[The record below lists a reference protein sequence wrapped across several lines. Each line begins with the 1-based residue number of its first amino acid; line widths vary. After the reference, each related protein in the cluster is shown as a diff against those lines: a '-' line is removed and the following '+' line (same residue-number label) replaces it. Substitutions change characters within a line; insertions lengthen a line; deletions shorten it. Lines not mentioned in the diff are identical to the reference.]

1 VKVRG
6 AAGAGRHAAGRPE
19 DCPMMFRSLK
29 TFISTLV
36 EHDRQAPAVGKLQ
49 LATAALLT
57 RVATVHNE
65 MSQARRAKLH
75 AVLRSHFDLDDPAT
89 AMLLEESAAVDRAAV
104 DLYHFTRQLNQLL
117 NDESRRRLVRM
128 MWEVVYADGKV
139 NEIEDN
145 IIWRVADLLGV
156 TTRQRVELRQQIAP
170 DRVGLL
176 VGIASRHFSPGRC
189 GSGGDKEQ
197 LTKRLQT
204 NVRPGPLGAPGTA
217 SSIAVHCFGH

>member
-6 AAGAGRHAAGRPE
+6 AAGGIGPAGQKIAQ
-19 DCPMMFRSLK
+19 MMFRSLK
-29 TFISTLV
+29 TFFSTLV
-36 EHDRQAPAVGKLQ
+36 EHERLSPAVSKLQ

-57 RVATVHNE
+57 RVATVHIE

-89 AMLLEESAAVDRAAV
+89 AMLLEESAAVDRTAV
-104 DLYHFTRQLNQLL
+104 DLYRFTRQLNQFL

-128 MWEVVYADGKV
+128 MWEVVYADGRV
-139 NEIEDN
+139 NELEDN

-170 DRVGLL
+170 DRFALL
-176 VGIASRHFSPGRC
+176 AGIASRHFHQGVAAPAV
-189 GSGGDKEQ
+189 
-197 LTKRLQT
+197 TKSR
-204 NVRPGPLGAPGTA
+204 
-217 SSIAVHCFGH
+217 

>member
-1 VKVRG
+1 MKVRG
-6 AAGAGRHAAGRPE
+6 AAGGIGPADQKIAQ
-19 DCPMMFRSLK
+19 MMFRSLK
-29 TFISTLV
+29 TLFSTLV
-36 EHDRQAPAVGKLQ
+36 EHERQSPAVSKLQ

-89 AMLLEESAAVDRAAV
+89 AMLLEESAAVDRTAV
-104 DLYHFTRQLNQLL
+104 DLYRFTRQLNQFL

-128 MWEVVYADGKV
+128 MWEVVYADGRV
-139 NEIEDN
+139 NGLEDN

-170 DRVGLL
+170 DRVALL
-176 VGIASRHFSPGRC
+176 AGIASRHFHQGVTAPAV
-189 GSGGDKEQ
+189 
-197 LTKRLQT
+197 TKSR
-204 NVRPGPLGAPGTA
+204 
-217 SSIAVHCFGH
+217 

>member
-1 VKVRG
+1 MKVRG
-6 AAGAGRHAAGRPE
+6 AAGGIGPADQKIAQ
-19 DCPMMFRSLK
+19 MIFRSFK
-29 TFISTLV
+29 TFLSTLV
-36 EHDRQAPAVGKLQ
+36 EHERGSPAVSKLQ

-57 RVATVHNE
+57 RVATVHIE
-65 MSQARRAKLH
+65 MSRARRTKLH

-176 VGIASRHFSPGRC
+176 VGIASRHFHQG
-189 GSGGDKEQ
+189 
-197 LTKRLQT
+197 
-204 NVRPGPLGAPGTA
+204 VAAPA
-217 SSIAVHCFGH
+217 VIKSS

>member
-6 AAGAGRHAAGRPE
+6 AAGGIGPADQKIAQ
-19 DCPMMFRSLK
+19 MIFRSFK
-29 TFISTLV
+29 TFLSTLV
-36 EHDRQAPAVGKLQ
+36 EHERQSPAVSKLQ

-89 AMLLEESAAVDRAAV
+89 AMLLEESAAVDRTAV
-104 DLYHFTRQLNQLL
+104 DLYRFTRQLNQLL

-128 MWEVVYADGKV
+128 MWEVVYADGRV
-139 NEIEDN
+139 NELEDN

-170 DRVGLL
+170 DRVALL
-176 VGIASRHFSPGRC
+176 AGIASRHFHQGVAAPAV
-189 GSGGDKEQ
+189 
-197 LTKRLQT
+197 TKSR
-204 NVRPGPLGAPGTA
+204 
-217 SSIAVHCFGH
+217 

>member
-6 AAGAGRHAAGRPE
+6 AAGGIGPADQKIAQ
-19 DCPMMFRSLK
+19 MMFRSLK
-29 TFISTLV
+29 TFFSTLV
-36 EHDRQAPAVGKLQ
+36 EHERQSPAVSKLQ

-57 RVATVHNE
+57 RVATVHIE

-128 MWEVVYADGKV
+128 MWEVVYADGRV
-139 NEIEDN
+139 NELEDN

-170 DRVGLL
+170 DRFALL
-176 VGIASRHFSPGRC
+176 AGIASRHFHQGVAAPAV
-189 GSGGDKEQ
+189 
-197 LTKRLQT
+197 TKSR
-204 NVRPGPLGAPGTA
+204 
-217 SSIAVHCFGH
+217 

>member
-6 AAGAGRHAAGRPE
+6 AAGGIGPADQKIAQ
-19 DCPMMFRSLK
+19 MMFRSLK
-29 TFISTLV
+29 TFLSTLV
-36 EHDRQAPAVGKLQ
+36 EHERQSPAVSKLQ

-57 RVATVHNE
+57 RVATVHIE

-89 AMLLEESAAVDRAAV
+89 AMLLEESAAVDRTAV
-104 DLYHFTRQLNQLL
+104 DLYRFTRQLNQLL

-128 MWEVVYADGKV
+128 MWEVVYADGRV
-139 NEIEDN
+139 NELEDN

-170 DRVGLL
+170 DRVALL
-176 VGIASRHFSPGRC
+176 AGIASRHFHQGVAAPAV
-189 GSGGDKEQ
+189 
-197 LTKRLQT
+197 TKSR
-204 NVRPGPLGAPGTA
+204 
-217 SSIAVHCFGH
+217 

>member
-6 AAGAGRHAAGRPE
+6 AAGGIGPAGQKIAQ
-19 DCPMMFRSLK
+19 MMFRSLK
-29 TFISTLV
+29 TFFSTLV
-36 EHDRQAPAVGKLQ
+36 EHERQSPAVSKLQ

-57 RVATVHNE
+57 RVATVHIE

-89 AMLLEESAAVDRAAV
+89 AMLLEESAAVDRTAV
-104 DLYHFTRQLNQLL
+104 DLYRFTRQLNQFL

-128 MWEVVYADGKV
+128 MWEVVYADGRV
-139 NEIEDN
+139 NELEDN

-170 DRVGLL
+170 DRVALL
-176 VGIASRHFSPGRC
+176 AGIASRHFHQGVAAPAV
-189 GSGGDKEQ
+189 
-197 LTKRLQT
+197 TKSR
-204 NVRPGPLGAPGTA
+204 
-217 SSIAVHCFGH
+217 

>member
-1 VKVRG
+1 MKVRG
-6 AAGAGRHAAGRPE
+6 AAGGIGPADQKIAQ
-19 DCPMMFRSLK
+19 MMFRSLK
-29 TFISTLV
+29 TLFSTLV
-36 EHDRQAPAVGKLQ
+36 EHERQSPAVSKLQ

-89 AMLLEESAAVDRAAV
+89 AMLLEESAAVNRTAV
-104 DLYHFTRQLNQLL
+104 DLYRFTRQLNQFL

-128 MWEVVYADGKV
+128 MWEVVYADGRV
-139 NEIEDN
+139 NGLEDN

-170 DRVGLL
+170 DRVALL
-176 VGIASRHFSPGRC
+176 AGIASRHFHQGVTAPAV
-189 GSGGDKEQ
+189 
-197 LTKRLQT
+197 TKSR
-204 NVRPGPLGAPGTA
+204 
-217 SSIAVHCFGH
+217 

>member
-6 AAGAGRHAAGRPE
+6 AAGGIGPADQKIAQ
-19 DCPMMFRSLK
+19 MMFRSLK
-29 TFISTLV
+29 TLFSTLV
-36 EHDRQAPAVGKLQ
+36 EHERQSPAVSKLQ

-57 RVATVHNE
+57 RVATVHIE

-89 AMLLEESAAVDRAAV
+89 AMLLEESAAVDRTAV
-104 DLYHFTRQLNQLL
+104 DLYRFTHQLNQFL

-128 MWEVVYADGKV
+128 MWEVVYADGRV
-139 NEIEDN
+139 NELEDN

-170 DRVGLL
+170 DRVALL
-176 VGIASRHFSPGRC
+176 AGIASRHFHQGVTAPAV
-189 GSGGDKEQ
+189 
-197 LTKRLQT
+197 TKSR
-204 NVRPGPLGAPGTA
+204 
-217 SSIAVHCFGH
+217 